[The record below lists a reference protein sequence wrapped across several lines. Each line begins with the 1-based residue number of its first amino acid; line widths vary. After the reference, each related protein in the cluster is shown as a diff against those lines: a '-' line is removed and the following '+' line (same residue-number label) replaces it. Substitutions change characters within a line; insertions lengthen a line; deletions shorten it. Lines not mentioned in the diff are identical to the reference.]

1 MNEGVV
7 FNSDGTITMS
17 ELTYKSICLKMG
29 ENSPTYLYLL
39 SQKEKNIVNA
49 IKYLEEKRI
58 RNKAIV
64 DVDVLEG
71 ILNELDSAD
80 NCVKK
85 LYLENRKYKEVI
97 DKAEKILNECKLL
110 MPHEFDLEE
119 QVDNVIDILK
129 EVSDEN
135 N

>member
-39 SQKEKNIVNA
+39 SQKEKNIANA
-49 IKYLEEKRI
+49 IEFLEKNRI

-64 DVDVLEG
+64 DVDVLVG
-71 ILNELDSAD
+71 ILNEL
-80 NCVKK
+80 
-85 LYLENRKYKEVI
+85 
-97 DKAEKILNECKLL
+97 
-110 MPHEFDLEE
+110 
-119 QVDNVIDILK
+119 
-129 EVSDEN
+129 
-135 N
+135 